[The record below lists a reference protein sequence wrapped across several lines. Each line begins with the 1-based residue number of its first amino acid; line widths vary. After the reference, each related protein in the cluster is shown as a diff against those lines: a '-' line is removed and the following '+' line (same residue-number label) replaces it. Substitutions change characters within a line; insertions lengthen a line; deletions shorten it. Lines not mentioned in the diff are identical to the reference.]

1 MRWTRLILM
10 LLFAWVIAAS
20 AQAEEVTYRDYEG
33 KITVAKDAEYIDLGR
48 LKVENY
54 DAFEAFLDQLPN
66 LKQVDMYTTHV
77 FKGQAARLSSRYP
90 HIEFGWTLYFG
101 DHTIRTDQT
110 AFSTLHDGLG
120 RGHTSAELE
129 VLRYCK
135 KLRALDLGHNE
146 LTDLSFLA
154 ELDELRLLILADN
167 QITDISPLAEL
178 DNLEYIEL
186 FMNRVTD
193 LTPLS
198 NLMHLMDLN
207 VAQNRLQS
215 LEPLYSMT
223 WLKRLWLC
231 EGASKVVLLTN
242 EAVQSL
248 KAALP
253 ETYIDTIS
261 LGTEGGW
268 RKHAHYTTL
277 REIFREN
284 IYIPFED
291 SYTSTQTTEQSY

>member
-1 MRWTRLILM
+1 MRWTKLILM
-10 LLFAWVIAAS
+10 LLFAWTIAAS

-66 LKQVDMYTTHV
+66 LKRVDMYTTHV

-120 RGHTSAELE
+120 RGHTSADME

-135 KLRALDLGHNE
+135 NLRALDLGHND
-146 LTDLSFLA
+146 LTDLSFLS
-154 ELDELRLLILADN
+154 ELDELHLLILADN
-167 QITDISPLAEL
+167 QITDISVLAEL
-178 DNLEYIEL
+178 ENLEYIEL

-198 NLMHLMDLN
+198 NLTHLMDLN
-207 VAQNRLQS
+207 VTSNRVES
-215 LEPLYSMT
+215 LEPLYSMP

-231 EGASKVVLLTN
+231 EGAGEEVLTSD
-242 EAVQSL
+242 AVQSL
-248 KAALP
+248 KDALP
-253 ETYIDTIS
+253 ETYIDTTS

-277 REIFREN
+277 RQIYKEN
-284 IYIPFED
+284 TYIPFDD
-291 SYTSTQTTEQSY
+291 SFTSTQNID